1 MERECDGGCGGDGE
15 SDSDD
20 SDGDGGDNS
29 DGGDASP
36 CEGGELGGCEDEDDQ
51 MLTFQEFKQK
61 MSEQGGAQI
70 QQDVKGGANTRNTV
84 LANYASSDC
93 GAKVVESNPEAQV

>member
-1 MERECDGGCGGDGE
+1 MGE
-15 SDSDD
+15 E
-20 SDGDGGDNS
+20 DGDGDEERDGGGDNH
-29 DGGDASP
+29 GDASP

-70 QQDVKGGANTRNTV
+70 QQDVKGGANTKNTV